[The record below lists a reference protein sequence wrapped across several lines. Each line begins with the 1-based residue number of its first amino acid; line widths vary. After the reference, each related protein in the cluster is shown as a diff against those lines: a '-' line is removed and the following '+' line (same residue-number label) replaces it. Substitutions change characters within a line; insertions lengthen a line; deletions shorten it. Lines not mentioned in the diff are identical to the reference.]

1 MEKNT
6 KNKIRQHISVL
17 VLLAGS
23 SMKRLLLVLVG
34 MLLAE
39 GVVFLKVLNEM
50 LANEAERAT
59 GVIYANGRGPAF
71 SLETVFENS
80 HIAGGFSIALI
91 LFTIVLCSVGCEKGN
106 KQGYTLK
113 RLGVSEKGIFLLQ
126 SAYNVAAYFILWG
139 VQLAAVLVMCNIFL
153 KEAPE
158 NAVSNQTV
166 FLAFY
171 RNDFLHSLLPLS
183 EVIRWI
189 RNILLFVGMGIA
201 AAGFPFRQ
209 RRGGWGPEIVV
220 LGIFALIYFVN
231 ETGTIGTDFSLI
243 IGSIGIAVMTIS
255 KVVSTEKE

>member
-1 MEKNT
+1 MENNT

-17 VLLAGS
+17 MLFAGS

-39 GVVFLKVLNEM
+39 GVVFYKVLNEI

-71 SLETVFENS
+71 SLETAFENG
-80 HIAGGFSIALI
+80 HIAGGFSIALVF
-91 LFTIVLCSVGCEKGN
+91 FTIVLCSAGCEKGN

-139 VQLAAVLVMCNIFL
+139 VQLAAVLVMCSIFL

-158 NAVSNQTV
+158 NMVSNQTV

-171 RNDFLHSLLPLS
+171 RNEFLHSLLPLS
-183 EVIRWI
+183 EVSRWI

-209 RRGGWGPEIVV
+209 RRGGWGPEIVA
-220 LGIFALIYFVN
+220 LGTFALIYFAKEIGAIGRDLVLIIVSL
-231 ETGTIGTDFSLI
+231 GIAAKTIG
-243 IGSIGIAVMTIS
+243 
-255 KVVSTEKE
+255 KVFNTEKE